1 MGYNAGGCCMSSSSL
16 IAEAAR
22 RVDAST
28 SLYDR
33 DGFAWAKQ
41 QAEALR
47 RRDLE
52 AIDWENVIEEIEGVG
67 QAEQAPWVTHC
78 EKALECMLLI
88 EHWKSPSVSNLKQ
101 WQSEIRD
108 SQLEMSFVLGDNPSL
123 RQECA
128 EMLSLAWG
136 MGRFRAV
143 TGLTKHLAGKA
154 GVLNDEPFKRAVN
167 AQVPEKCPYLLKH
180 VAGYDPKREKEPEYG
195 FLPPAVVK
203 VLERSLW
210 GKLEIP
216 RGVAVRD
223 PGRSR

>member
-1 MGYNAGGCCMSSSSL
+1 MSSSSL

-33 DGFAWAKQ
+33 DLNAWARQ
-41 QAEALR
+41 QTEALR

-52 AIDWENVIEEIEGVG
+52 AIDWENVVEEMDGLRRA
-67 QAEQAPWVTHC
+67 QRDPWVTHC

-88 EHWKSPSVSNLKQ
+88 EHWKTASVSSLDQ
-101 WQSEIRD
+101 WQGVID
-108 SQLEMSFVLGDNPSL
+108 DAQMEMADVLDDNPSL
-123 RQECA
+123 RRECA
-128 EMLSLAWG
+128 EMLSLAWD

-143 TGLTKHLAGKA
+143 AGLTKHLTDKA
-154 GVLNDEPFKRAVN
+154 GVLNDEPFKRAVE
-167 AQVPEKCPYLLKH
+167 AQVPEKCPYLLKQ
-180 VAGYDPKREKEPEYG
+180 VAGYDPKREKEPDYG
-195 FLPPAVVK
+195 VYPPAVVK

-216 RGVAVRD
+216 RDGADRD
-223 PGRSR
+223 HGRSR